1 MLDFSEQEF
10 VFDREIERT
19 NFDKVWN
26 RVSAK
31 STEILVEKEDLI
43 NIRNF
48 DSDGIFQCYVGRI
61 SMDSV
66 FNYVVPL
73 KESHDLIIL
82 IREFVYMTHEQ
93 IIEDGHKGLDSIVI
107 EMPHLLIDCIDTK
120 YSKEEFESIKKSF
133 LGFLDWLSKFEKK
146 NKCNISFKQSIHSF
160 IELKW
165 YDDCISHHDFL
176 ANNTEQLI
184 ARSSKYDLVET
195 IGYTEIKAFRKM
207 IEYSFNKVEKYGI
220 RI

>member
-10 VFDREIERT
+10 VFDREIEKR

-31 STEILVEKEDLI
+31 SLEIIEKEDLI
-43 NIRNF
+43 NINDF
-48 DSDGIFQCYVGRI
+48 DSDGIFQCYIGHI
-61 SMDSV
+61 SMDRA
-66 FNYVVPL
+66 FNYMASL
-73 KESHDLIIL
+73 KDFHDLIVM
-82 IREFVYMTHEQ
+82 IREFVYMTYIQ
-93 IIEDGHKGLDSIVI
+93 IIENEHKGLDSIVI
-107 EMPHLLIDCIDTK
+107 EMPQLHIDCIATK

-133 LGFLDWLSKFEKK
+133 LGFLDWLLRFEKK
-146 NKCNISFKQSIHSF
+146 NKCNISFKQSIRSF

-165 YDDCISHHDFL
+165 CHDHISHHDL
-176 ANNTEQLI
+176 LVNTNEQLI
-184 ARSSKYDLVET
+184 ARSSEYNLVET
-195 IGYTEIKAFRKM
+195 IGYTEIKTFRKI

>member
-10 VFDREIERT
+10 AFDREIERT

-31 STEILVEKEDLI
+31 SLEIIEKEDLI
-43 NIRNF
+43 NINDF
-48 DSDGIFQCYVGRI
+48 DSDGIFQCYIGHI
-61 SMDSV
+61 SMDRA
-66 FNYVVPL
+66 FNYMATL
-73 KESHDLIIL
+73 KDFHDLMVL
-82 IREFVYMTHEQ
+82 IREFVYMTYDQ
-93 IIEDGHKGLDSIVI
+93 IIENEHKGLDSIVI
-107 EMPHLLIDCIDTK
+107 EMPQIHIDCIATK

-133 LGFLDWLSKFEKK
+133 LGFLDWLLRFEKK
-146 NKCNISFKQSIHSF
+146 NKCNISFKQSIRSF

-165 YDDCISHHDFL
+165 CHDHISHHDL
-176 ANNTEQLI
+176 LVNTNEQLI
-184 ARSSKYDLVET
+184 ARSSEYNLVET
-195 IGYTEIKAFRKM
+195 IGYTEIKTFRKI

>member
-10 VFDREIERT
+10 GFDREIERT

-26 RVSAK
+26 RVSAR
-31 STEILVEKEDLI
+31 SNEIIEKEDLI

-48 DSDGIFQCYVGRI
+48 DADGNFLCYVGNI
-61 SMDSV
+61 SMDRV
-66 FNYVVPL
+66 FDYTVPL
-73 KESHDLIIL
+73 RDFHDLIVL

-93 IIEDGHKGLDSIVI
+93 IIEISHKGLDSIVI
-107 EMPHLLIDCIDTK
+107 EMPQLLIDCIDTK

-133 LGFLDWLSKFEKK
+133 LSFLDLLSKFEKK

-165 YDDCISHHDFL
+165 YDDCISHHDFI

-184 ARSSKYDLVET
+184 ATSSKYNLTEIV
-195 IGYTEIKAFRKM
+195 GYTEIKAIRKI